1 MINKFKLLNP
11 TLSILFGITLTILFV
26 GPSNIGFENTNWFNS
41 YDLKSDLLAFKFFY
55 NDTWR
60 FPLGLNPNYGELSNS
75 IVFSGAVPILSIT
88 FKFLKFLLP
97 DNFHYFTLWIFIC
110 FSLQYYFSY
119 KIIYYLTK
127 NNSYSVVSS
136 VFFLL
141 SPILIYRLNLHLS
154 LSAHW
159 LILAI
164 IYLDLNQNQNHILL
178 KKIFLIVIS
187 SLIHFYFTIMLI
199 FMNIFFSFFNNKT
212 KFSKNFF
219 RENLL
224 IFLFLIISMYLVGY
238 FHIPATDALGFGF
251 GYYKTN
257 FLSLLDPSYS
267 INDISWSILIPDIYN
282 STGEKEGF
290 AYLGLGVLCML
301 IYLITK
307 NFKNPK
313 KFTMNYKYF
322 TLCSFLFLLAISN
335 NISLGS
341 IELINLN
348 LPNILYAP
356 LSVIRA
362 SGRLIWPVYYIIIIF
377 IIYKFYIIKKKN
389 YLFFI
394 TLFLIIQCFDFSK
407 PLHQNFVKEKKIYN
421 NNLNDPIWDFV
432 SKNFNNISST
442 NISNRSTSF
451 GLISEFL
458 INNNFYSTNYF
469 RLGRYNREAASK
481 YRSKFIENVMNK
493 KINKDNAYIIEN
505 LDQLRHLK
513 ILLRDTEHGIF
524 FRDGLWILL
533 PNQKKMMLNK
543 DISQLNLVKLHLLKE
558 KNIRLSQN
566 DENGILGLGWSHPSY
581 GRTLGNT
588 GVWSEGYY
596 SSLIFES
603 ADYGL
608 DSMKVILRKVL
619 TNKKK
624 DNLKIRIFING
635 LKYRDIYLNSNNE
648 EINIDNLKEYI
659 VKGSNI
665 ITFNILNPLTPKSR
679 LESIDGRLL
688 GILVE
693 KVIFE

>member
-11 TLSILFGITLTILFV
+11 TLSILFGITLTLLFV

-41 YDLKSDLLAFKFFY
+41 YDLKSDLLAFKFFF

-75 IVFSGAVPILSIT
+75 IVFSGAVPILSIV

-127 NNSYSVVSS
+127 NNLYSVVSS
-136 VFFLL
+136 IFFLL

-164 IYLDLNQNQNHILL
+164 IYLDLNQNQNNILL

-301 IYLITK
+301 IYLIIK

-313 KFTMNYKYF
+313 KLRINYRYF

-335 NISLGS
+335 NISFGS
-341 IELINLN
+341 FELINLN

-362 SGRLIWPVYYIIIIF
+362 SGRLIWPVYYVIIIF
-377 IIYKFYIIKKKN
+377 IIYRFYIIKKKK
-389 YLFFI
+389 I
-394 TLFLIIQCFDFSK
+394 T
-407 PLHQNFVKEKKIYN
+407 
-421 NNLNDPIWDFV
+421 
-432 SKNFNNISST
+432 
-442 NISNRSTSF
+442 
-451 GLISEFL
+451 
-458 INNNFYSTNYF
+458 YS
-469 RLGRYNREAASK
+469 
-481 YRSKFIENVMNK
+481 
-493 KINKDNAYIIEN
+493 
-505 LDQLRHLK
+505 
-513 ILLRDTEHGIF
+513 
-524 FRDGLWILL
+524 
-533 PNQKKMMLNK
+533 
-543 DISQLNLVKLHLLKE
+543 
-558 KNIRLSQN
+558 
-566 DENGILGLGWSHPSY
+566 
-581 GRTLGNT
+581 
-588 GVWSEGYY
+588 
-596 SSLIFES
+596 
-603 ADYGL
+603 
-608 DSMKVILRKVL
+608 
-619 TNKKK
+619 
-624 DNLKIRIFING
+624 
-635 LKYRDIYLNSNNE
+635 
-648 EINIDNLKEYI
+648 
-659 VKGSNI
+659 
-665 ITFNILNPLTPKSR
+665 
-679 LESIDGRLL
+679 
-688 GILVE
+688 
-693 KVIFE
+693 